1 MTTKKLWLIW
11 GIYYI
16 VCAALGFIPQ
26 PQGFLFGLLLCIG
39 LGFFIPGGMLLY
51 RAVKHGERKSLRWLR
66 DISLFSLVA
75 TVVLFI
81 LTVLAAAAPA
91 ILGDFLHFLMVICCA
106 PMICAQ
112 VWLPVLFGWACMLMI
127 CLQHMKKTGKK

>member
-16 VCAALGFIPQ
+16 VCAAFGFIPG
-26 PQGFLFGLLLCIG
+26 PSGALYGLLLCIG

-51 RAVKHGERKSLRWLR
+51 RAAKADDQQSLRWLR
-66 DISLFSLVA
+66 NLSLFSLIA
-75 TVVLFI
+75 TVALFI

-91 ILGDFLHFLMVICCA
+91 ILGDFLQFLLVVCCA
-106 PMICAQ
+106 PMVCAQ

-127 CLQHMKKTGKK
+127 CLQYMKKTGKK